1 MEESTEKVMEG
12 EQQVGL
18 NHLAKEL
25 DF

>member
-18 NHLAKEL
+18 NHLAKEI